1 MLLRTRERGRQA
13 RFEARR
19 VDRANM
25 PLHDEPQRVRQ
36 DLCGPLAVAPAIAAN
51 EGYDEIEQVLN
62 ADDFLRAYIEELLP
76 DVPEGRLEPS
86 RVFDRVTNRRCSGWV
101 PGDERTEVIEVMM
114 EFGASRECERVLEER
129 RPSGGEQS
137 LRGVRG
143 RCGLVGLRLEQ
154 VVEG

>member
-19 VDRANM
+19 VERAKM

-62 ADDFLRAYIEELLP
+62 ADDFCARISRNSCPTCPRAGSNP
-76 DVPEGRLEPS
+76 V
-86 RVFDRVTNRRCSGWV
+86 
-101 PGDERTEVIEVMM
+101 
-114 EFGASRECERVLEER
+114 AS
-129 RPSGGEQS
+129 SIA
-137 LRGVRG
+137 
-143 RCGLVGLRLEQ
+143 
-154 VVEG
+154 